1 MFRSMKYPRLEETPW
16 PLDTFAASEETMGA
30 LRSAVEA
37 ATDASPWG
45 WGHTINFGA
54 FRAEGFLGTDYL
66 AMVGA
71 IDRLG
76 WWPLS
81 LEGLTVAD
89 VGCFSGGVSAILA
102 ARRAKSIIAID
113 EIPEHAEQCRIVKNA
128 FSLDRITVETA
139 SVYELDKITG
149 TETLDGVFVGGVLYH
164 LSDML
169 AGLVIMRRTLKPGGW
184 IIVESNVDE
193 CETRSFANFGRFY
206 AGMWWQPSVLA
217 VRDLLAFAGFSD
229 IETEVYR
236 RNRVIARGIATGE
249 EIPYRRGLPI
259 EFEDI
264 HDIELRTLDAGVMM
278 PASCWQARFRST
290 MRTVVSRV
298 SRS

>member
-1 MFRSMKYPRLEETPW
+1 MFNSLRYPPLRETPW
-16 PLDTFAASEETMGA
+16 PLDALTVSEDTSDT
-30 LRSAVEA
+30 LRSAVKV

-45 WGHTINFGA
+45 WGHTIDFGS
-54 FRAEGFLGTDYL
+54 FKAEGFLGTDYL
-66 AMVGA
+66 AMIGA

-76 WWPLS
+76 WWPRS
-81 LEGLTVAD
+81 LEGLNVAD

-102 ARRAKSIIAID
+102 ARRAESVIAID
-113 EIPEHAEQCRIVKNA
+113 EIPEHVEQLRIVKNA
-128 FSLDRITVETA
+128 FLLDSITAETA
-139 SVYELDKITG
+139 SVYELDEITG
-149 TETLDGVFVGGVLYH
+149 PETLDGVFVGGVLYH

-169 AGLVIMRRTLKPGGW
+169 AGLVIMRRSLKPGGW

-229 IETEVYR
+229 IETQVYR

-249 EIPYRRGLPI
+249 EIPYRRGFPI
-259 EFEDI
+259 AFDDV
-264 HDIELRTLDAGVMM
+264 HDIELRTLDAGVMA
-278 PASCWQARFRST
+278 PATCWRARLRST
-290 MRTVVSRV
+290 VRTVMSKVSKP
-298 SRS
+298 